1 MQEITAA
8 VPAQLMRWNKAR
20 VNGKLQPLNGLTRR
34 RSAEAALFTMDAQL
48 PSDDPDVSMPQ
59 KPVVQDKK
67 PLAKSK
73 TMAGVGI
80 AGAATGL
87 NEVAGQLEGL
97 ASYSGNLQTIFLI
110 CAVGG
115 IALAAFARWK
125 DQKDGVDV

>member
-1 MQEITAA
+1 
-8 VPAQLMRWNKAR
+8 
-20 VNGKLQPLNGLTRR
+20 
-34 RSAEAALFTMDAQL
+34 
-48 PSDDPDVSMPQ
+48 
-59 KPVVQDKK
+59 
-67 PLAKSK
+67 
-73 TMAGVGI
+73 MAGVGI